1 MDKINI
7 LGTEYSLEYLSSK
20 EDKKLE
26 NLDGYTDFYL
36 KRIVIEKDFENRLS
50 DETKIKNY
58 QNKILRHEII
68 HAFLFESGLEC
79 NSLKTYNWA
88 ENEEMVDWF
97 AIQSPKIF
105 ALFYELK
112 LLGDWI

>member
-1 MDKINI
+1 MDKLNI

-26 NLDGYTDFYL
+26 NLDGYTDYYS
-36 KRIVIEKDFENRLS
+36 KKIVIEKDFENKLF
-50 DETKIKNY
+50 DESKIKSY

-105 ALFYELK
+105 ALFYKLK
-112 LLGDWI
+112 LLEV

>member
-1 MDKINI
+1 MDKVNI
-7 LGTEYSLEYLSSK
+7 LGTEYSLQYLSSK

-26 NLDGYTDFYL
+26 NLDGYTDYYF
-36 KRIVIEKDFENRLS
+36 KKIVIEKDFENRLFN
-50 DETKIKNY
+50 ENKIKNY

-105 ALFYELK
+105 AIFYELK
-112 LLGDWI
+112 ILGDWV

>member
-1 MDKINI
+1 MEKINI
-7 LGTEYSLEYLSSK
+7 LGTEYTIEYKSFNDD
-20 EDKKLE
+20 EKLKTR
-26 NLDGYTDFYL
+26 DGYTSFFT
-36 KRIVIEKDFENRLS
+36 KSIVIENDFEGRT
-50 DETKIKNY
+50 DFIKEY

-68 HAFLFESGLEC
+68 HAFIYESGLDC
-79 NSLKTYNWA
+79 NSLKSDSWA

-112 LLGDWI
+112 ILGDWI

>member
-1 MDKINI
+1 MDKIDV
-7 LGTEYSLEYLSSK
+7 LGTEYSLQYLSSK

-36 KRIVIEKDFENRLS
+36 KRVVVEKDFENRLF
-50 DETKIKNY
+50 DENKIKNY
-58 QNKILRHEII
+58 QKKILRHEII

-105 ALFYELK
+105 DVFNDL
-112 LLGDWI
+112 DIW